1 MRSSPSLYE
10 WPEVQEN
17 PWECQ
22 ELLRCSLGELTCA
35 VSPCK
40 PHLSSCC
47 DTGMCKTFNSCWNFC
62 ACFSKGMSGRV
73 LAVPLWWGGCKVCSQ
88 LLHPQLNL
96 HVAPRCL
103 FAASSG
109 DASISGEVA
118 PKNTSS
124 GSWGSWLCITEELIK
139 LGETQALEQ
148 GLFHVAENVVGL
160 VLFPCFSSNPCS
172 SCTAWARS
180 RGLSFLCGCTWVFG
194 Q

>member
-1 MRSSPSLYE
+1 MCPLATPTSPRAVTRGCAKCFISVGISVFVF
-10 WPEVQEN
+10 PRA
-17 PWECQ
+17 C
-22 ELLRCSLGELTCA
+22 LGGCWQCPCRGVPCA
-35 VSPCK
+35 
-40 PHLSSCC
+40 
-47 DTGMCKTFNSCWNFC
+47 
-62 ACFSKGMSGRV
+62 
-73 LAVPLWWGGCKVCSQ
+73 WGGCKVCSQ

-109 DASISGEVA
+109 DASIFGVVA

-148 GLFHVAENVVGL
+148 GLFHVAENVVSL
-160 VLFPCFSSNPCS
+160 VLFHFCSNPCS

-180 RGLSFLCGCTWVFG
+180 RGLSFLCGKGRFVPGCLGINVLGFFCAAVSPQT
-194 Q
+194 